1 MDNSTSITAT
11 AQAGARARP
20 HTGKIVCRGL
30 GILLVCLLIILLI
43 PSDGYL
49 GAQRAAFVV
58 QQAIGT
64 RAFRLGAWEAQAL
77 GQKARDLVT
86 RPGAGLSPQ
95 EQHDLVL
102 TYFDAIGRIEALD
115 AEIKQIFADPKETDP
130 AAAAAP
136 LQAEL
141 DGLRAE
147 QAQRRPAVERILEGQ
162 IAATLEEAG
171 LTTAGRVWPPV
182 RFHFTE
188 SPDYLIVSP
197 RDRITVERGVYLDP
211 ALSPAE
217 MDRIESRVEG
227 ELDVSALVDGTGGF
241 SSYPTMV
248 VETPS
253 LEWVL
258 DTIAHEW
265 THTYL
270 YLRPLGWHYGDG
282 GGMRTIN
289 ETVAS
294 IVGGEI
300 SRLALQRF
308 YPERAPAAGWPH
320 PLSMRSD
327 WLDREPAAP
336 EFDFGSFM
344 RKTRLEVDRLLSEG
358 KIEEAEDFM
367 EAQRQALVARGYA
380 IRKLNQA
387 YFAFHGSYAVGPSA
401 TDPIGGKLRLLRKQV
416 GDLAGFL
423 RTVARFGRPA
433 DLDAALHDPFSVSAP
448 SRDLSPAR

>member
-1 MDNSTSITAT
+1 MDT
-11 AQAGARARP
+11 GAIIVTTPQTKPRARRR
-20 HTGKIVCRGL
+20 TASFVRRGIGIAVVCL
-30 GILLVCLLIILLI
+30 FIILLV
-43 PSDGYL
+43 PSNGYL
-49 GAQRAAFVV
+49 GAQRADLVV
-58 QQAIGT
+58 QQAIGG
-64 RAFRLGAWEAQAL
+64 RGFQLGAWEVQAI
-77 GQKARDLVT
+77 GEKARDLVT
-86 RPGAGLSPQ
+86 RPGSHLTTQ
-95 EQHDLVL
+95 EQHDWVV
-102 TYFDAIGRIEALD
+102 TYFDAIGRIEELNAKI
-115 AEIKQIFADPKETDP
+115 EHIFADPKQTNP
-130 AAAAAP
+130 AATAAS

-141 DGLRAE
+141 NELRSE

-211 ALSPAE
+211 ALSTPE
-217 MDRIESRVEG
+217 MERIEGQVQK

-253 LEWVL
+253 LDWVL

-270 YLRPLGWHYGDG
+270 YFHPLGWHYGDG

-294 IVGGEI
+294 IVGDEI
-300 SRLALQRF
+300 SQLALQRF
-308 YPERAPAAGWPH
+308 YPERMPAAGWPH

-327 WLDREPAAP
+327 WLGKEPAAP
-336 EFDFGSFM
+336 EFEFGSFM

-358 KIEEAEDFM
+358 KIKEAEDFM
-367 EAQRQALVARGYA
+367 EAQRQVLVKHGYT

-401 TDPIGGKLRLLRKQV
+401 TDPIGGKLRLLRKQ
-416 GDLAGFL
+416 AGSLVEFL
-423 RTVARFGRPA
+423 RTVARFDQPA
-433 DLDAALHDPFSVSAP
+433 DLDTALQ
-448 SRDLSPAR
+448 